1 MSILSSIFKRK
12 EKEATPIAQQEKK
25 KDMAKTLPDEI
36 ATLYENIERLQ
47 RTNFNPKFDDFGE
60 TAEEI
65 LKVVREMDILKELQ
79 ERLPGILNDKS
90 FSRIFTALSET
101 VDKHSVLLKDMKS
114 LFDEEKKLTGEIMQF
129 SKTASEMGN
138 RFRLSPNWEGKK
150 PQMIALGRQLDTRRQ
165 ELLKSENTLTEQ
177 LREMQGD
184 LAYSHEMFCSGAE
197 GISSY
202 IKKNLKL

>member
-1 MSILSSIFKRK
+1 MSILSKLFKRK
-12 EKEATPIAQQEKK
+12 EKGVSPIAEQTKK
-25 KDMAKTLPDEI
+25 KDTVKTLPDEI
-36 ATLYENIERLQ
+36 VELYENIERLQ
-47 RTNFNPKFDDFGE
+47 RSNFNPKFDDFAE

-65 LKVVREMDILKELQ
+65 FKVVREMNILKELK
-79 ERLPGILNDKS
+79 ERLPGILNDKT
-90 FSRIFTALSET
+90 FARIFTALTET
-101 VDKHSVLLKDMKS
+101 VEKHSVLIKDMES
-114 LFDEEKKLTGEIMQF
+114 LFKEEKKLTDEIMQF
-129 SKTASEMGN
+129 SKSASDMSN

-150 PQMIALGRQLDTRRQ
+150 PQMIALGRQLDARRE

-177 LREMQGD
+177 LREMQDD